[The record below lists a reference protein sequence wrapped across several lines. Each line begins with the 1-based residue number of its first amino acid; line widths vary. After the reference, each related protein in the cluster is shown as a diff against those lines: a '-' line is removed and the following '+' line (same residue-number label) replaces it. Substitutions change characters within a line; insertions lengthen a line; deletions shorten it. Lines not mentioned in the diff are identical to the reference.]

1 MQNKVY
7 VGNMSFDTQEDDL
20 RDLFAA
26 YGEVESVN
34 IISDRYTGKSRGFGF
49 VEMANAEEAGSAI
62 AGLNNTEVNGR
73 LLRVNLAQE
82 KPKRQNREY

>member
-1 MQNKVY
+1 
-7 VGNMSFDTQEDDL
+7 QEDDL
-20 RDLFAA
+20 RALFAA

-49 VEMANAEEAGSAI
+49 VEMVNAEQATAAI

-82 KPKRQNREY
+82 KPERKNQRY

>member
-20 RDLFAA
+20 RALFAA

-49 VEMANAEEAGSAI
+49 VEMANDEQASSAI

-73 LLRVNLAQE
+73 LLKVNLAQE
-82 KPKRQNREY
+82 KPRR

>member
-1 MQNKVY
+1 
-7 VGNMSFDTQEDDL
+7 MSFDTQEDDL

-49 VEMANAEEAGSAI
+49 VEMANAEQAGSAI

>member
-49 VEMANAEEAGSAI
+49 VEMANAEQAGSAI

-82 KPKRQNREY
+82 KPRRQNRRY

>member
-7 VGNMSFDTQEDDL
+7 VGNMNFDTQEDDL
-20 RDLFAA
+20 RTLFAA

-49 VEMANAEEAGSAI
+49 IEMANDEQASSAI

-82 KPKRQNREY
+82 KPKR